1 LGTARLETFADGVFA
16 IAATLLILNVDS
28 QIGDEAGDLGSR
40 LLHIWPSYGAYAVS
54 FVTIGIMWINHHQL
68 MHQIDKCDR
77 RFLLATVGL
86 LLCIAFVPFPTRL
99 VAEHL
104 RDDQLQPAALTYGF
118 TMTATAIMFTS
129 VWFYAERGG
138 RLLRADADER
148 IVSGISRSYLPG
160 PWIYLGSTLI
170 AFASPKASVALFA
183 AIALF
188 YVLESSL
195 FGSGVT
201 GPESTEV

>member
-1 LGTARLETFADGVFA
+1 VSTARLETLADGVFA
-16 IAATLLILNVDS
+16 IAATLLILNVDA
-28 QIGDEAGDLGSR
+28 QIGDRDGDLGSR
-40 LLHIWPSYGAYAVS
+40 LLHIWPSYGGYAVS
-54 FVTIGIMWINHHQL
+54 FVTIGIMWVNHHEV
-68 MHQIDKCDR
+68 MRQIDRCDR

-104 RDDQLQPAALTYGF
+104 RDDQLRPAALTYGF
-118 TMTATAIMFTS
+118 TMTATAVMFAS
-129 VWFYAERGG
+129 VWFYAAAGR
-138 RLLRADADER
+138 RLLRADADDR

-160 PWIYLGSTLI
+160 PLIYLGSTLI
-170 AFASPKASVALFA
+170 AFVSAQASVALFA

-195 FGSGVT
+195 FGSRAT
-201 GPESTEV
+201 GSGESAV

>member
-1 LGTARLETFADGVFA
+1 VGTARLETFADGVFA

-28 QIGDEAGDLGSR
+28 QVGDEAGDLGAR
-40 LLHIWPSYGAYAVS
+40 LLHIWPSYAAYAVS
-54 FVTIGIMWINHHQL
+54 FVTIGIMWVNHHQV

-104 RDDQLQPAALTYGF
+104 RDGDLRPAALTYGL
-118 TMTATAIMFTS
+118 TMTATAIMFS
-129 VWFYAERGG
+129 VVWFYAARGG
-138 RLLRADADER
+138 RLLRPDADR
-148 IVSGISRSYLPG
+148 QIVSGISRSYLPG

-170 AFASPKASVALFA
+170 AFASPKGSVALFA

-195 FGSGVT
+195 FGSGRT
-201 GPESTEV
+201 ESETT